1 MEKRVKVVTSM
12 PSALSQC
19 LKPDLKD
26 GLLQMLLMAG
36 LPSNLKL
43 ASADSCT
50 SMERWPDISDLTQL
64 EILNLRD
71 CCGLTEIPGL

>member
-1 MEKRVKVVTSM
+1 MFTKGDEILQILDISRWKKRVKVVTSM
-12 PSALSQC
+12 PSALAQC

-43 ASADSCT
+43 ESADSCT
-50 SMERWPDISDLTQL
+50 SMER
-64 EILNLRD
+64 
-71 CCGLTEIPGL
+71 